1 VSEDLVRA
9 RRGWIAVALL
19 FAIAFLAVPDPLDSG
34 VRLATEAS
42 ARTHHRPRCVHLTP
56 DRDTP
61 SRRLLLPGLPP
72 PSQNHM
78 TASARAVTAEPAAVP
93 AKAAAR
99 DGRALERPA
108 DRSPETLQ
116 IFRC

>member
-1 VSEDLVRA
+1 VRA

-34 VRLATEAS
+34 VRFATAAS
-42 ARTHHRPRCVHLTP
+42 AQTHHRAGCVHLTQ

-61 SRRLLLPGLPP
+61 SRRLLPGLPP

-78 TASARAVTAEPAAVP
+78 TASARAITAEPTAVAAT
-93 AKAAAR
+93 AATR
-99 DGRALERPA
+99 DFRPLQRPA